1 MRALGIYK
9 ITSPS
14 GKIYIGQS
22 SNIDQRIKDYKK
34 TIHCKGQVRLYNSL
48 IKYGFDN
55 HVFEVIEYCD
65 FDSLNI
71 KERYWQ
77 EYYDVLGINGM
88 NCKLT
93 QCEGK
98 KAVLSAEARKKISD
112 KVKINQPMR
121 RKEMRE
127 LSREKFTGEKNPMY
141 NKKGFLNFASKIVL
155 DLSSGIFYECI
166 REASECMNIK
176 YSTLKSMLNG
186 TNRNKTS
193 LIILK

>member
-1 MRALGIYK
+1 MRTLGIYK

-65 FDSLNI
+65 FDSLDI
-71 KERYWQ
+71 RERYWQ
-77 EYYDVLGINGM
+77 EYYDVLGANGM

-112 KVKINQPMR
+112 KVKTNQPMR

-127 LSREKFTGEKNPMY
+127 LFREKFTGENNPMY
-141 NKKGFLNFASKIVL
+141 NKKGFLSIASKTVL
-155 DLSSGIFYECI
+155 DLSNGIFYECI